1 MGSNSQGLVAE
12 KFPLDRADALSR
24 RGFAVGALG
33 VVLGG
38 IAYSQNHEQFAFSWL
53 FGFVVV
59 FTLVAGAAFWNI
71 LHHATD
77 SEWSVLIRRQVEN
90 IASIF
95 PLLVVGFLPLLLLC
109 APLLWKWWNVPHGV
123 DALLDNKEGFLNKPF
138 FIVRAGLYF
147 CLLGS
152 IVWTLRRH
160 SCAQD
165 ADGSASHSIAMRKAA
180 IAGLPIFAVSL
191 TFAAVDWLMGLDYH
205 WFSTMWGVYI
215 FAGAAGSSMSLIVL
229 VISWLR
235 SSGFLRAVNEEH
247 YHTMGKF
254 MLAFTVFW
262 AYIGYSQYMLIWYA
276 NMPEETVYFKIR
288 NTEGWHILSTFLVA
302 GRFFLPF
309 PVLLFQAT
317 KKNVKLI
324 CGVAVWII
332 LMQILDLYVVVLP
345 VLHQTGPSFSVFDL
359 SGLLAVGGLAFGL
372 YFRNLGSA
380 SLFPLRDP
388 RLEGSVNLH
397 N

>member
-1 MGSNSQGLVAE
+1 MGSHSQGLTAE
-12 KFPLDRADALSR
+12 KFPIDRAAALSR
-24 RGFAVGALG
+24 RGFAVAAIGA
-33 VVLGG
+33 VLGG
-38 IAYSQNHEQFAFSWL
+38 IAYTQNHEQFAFSWL
-53 FGFVVV
+53 FGFAVV

-95 PLLVVGFLPLLLLC
+95 PLLVIGFLPLLLLC
-109 APLLWKWWNVPHGV
+109 APILWKWWNVPHGV
-123 DALLDNKEGFLNKPF
+123 DALLDNKEAFLNKPF
-138 FIVRAGLYF
+138 FIVRAALYF
-147 CLLGS
+147 CLLGVV
-152 IVWTLRRH
+152 VWTLRRH

-165 ADGSASHSIAMRKAA
+165 TDGLPSHSFAMRKAS
-180 IAGLPIFAVSL
+180 IAGLPVFAVSL

-205 WFSTMWGVYI
+205 WFSTMWGVYV

-229 VISWLR
+229 VVSWLR
-235 SSGFLRAVNEEH
+235 KNGYLRAVNQEH

-276 NMPEETVYFKIR
+276 NMPEETIYFKIR
-288 NTEGWHILSTFLVA
+288 NTEGWHILSTLLVA

-324 CGVAVWII
+324 CAVAVWII
-332 LMQILDLYVVVLP
+332 LMQVLDLYVVVLP
-345 VLHQTGPSFSVFDL
+345 VLHQTGPSLSIFDV

-372 YFRNLGSA
+372 YFKNLGSA
-380 SLFPLRDP
+380 PVFPLRDP

>member
-1 MGSNSQGLVAE
+1 MGSHSQGLAAE
-12 KFPLDRADALSR
+12 KFPIDRADALAR
-24 RGFAVGALG
+24 RGFTVAALG

-38 IAYSQNHEQFAFSWL
+38 IAYTQSHEQFAFSWL
-53 FGFVVV
+53 FGFAVV

-95 PLLVVGFLPLLLLC
+95 PLLIVGFLPLLLLC
-109 APLLWKWWNVPHGV
+109 APILWKWWNVPHGV
-123 DALLDNKEGFLNKPF
+123 DALLDNKEAFLNKPF
-138 FIVRAGLYF
+138 FIVRAVLYF
-147 CLLGS
+147 CLLGL

-165 ADGSASHSIAMRKAA
+165 SDGAASHSLAMRKAA

-235 SSGFLRAVNEEH
+235 KNGYLRAVNEEH

-276 NMPEETVYFKIR
+276 NMPEETIYFKIR
-288 NTEGWHILSTFLVA
+288 NTEGWHILSSLLVA

-332 LMQILDLYVVVLP
+332 LMQVLDLYVVVLP
-345 VLHQTGPSFSVFDL
+345 VLHQTGPSFSLFDV

-372 YFRNLGSA
+372 YFKNLGSA
-380 SLFPLRDP
+380 PVFPLRDP

>member
-1 MGSNSQGLVAE
+1 L
-12 KFPLDRADALSR
+12 
-24 RGFAVGALG
+24 
-33 VVLGG
+33 
-38 IAYSQNHEQFAFSWL
+38 
-53 FGFVVV
+53 
-59 FTLVAGAAFWNI
+59 
-71 LHHATD
+71 
-77 SEWSVLIRRQVEN
+77 LIRRLVEN

-109 APLLWKWWNVPHGV
+109 APVLWKWWNVPHGA
-123 DALLDNKEGFLNKPF
+123 DALLDNKEAFLNKPF
-138 FIVRAGLYF
+138 FIVRAALYF
-147 CLLGS
+147 LLLGTV
-152 IVWTLRRH
+152 VWTLRRR

-165 ADGSASHSIAMRKAA
+165 SDGAASHSLAMRKAA

-229 VISWLR
+229 VVSWLR
-235 SSGFLRAVNEEH
+235 QGGFLRAVNEEH

-288 NTEGWHILSTFLVA
+288 NTEGWHVLSTLLVV

-345 VLHQTGPSFSVFDL
+345 VLHQTGPSFSVFDV

-380 SLFPLRDP
+380 PVFPLRDP
-388 RLEGSVNLH
+388 RLEGSVKLH

>member
-1 MGSNSQGLVAE
+1 MASQNQPLTVE
-12 KFPLDRADALSR
+12 KFPIDRAAALSR
-24 RGFAVGALG
+24 RGFAVAVVGA
-33 VVLGG
+33 VLGAVG
-38 IAYSQNHEQFAFSWL
+38 YSQSMEQFAFSWL
-53 FGFVVV
+53 FGFMVV
-59 FTLVAGAAFWNI
+59 FTIVAGAAFWNI

-95 PLLVVGFLPLLLLC
+95 PMLIVGFLPLLFLS

-123 DALLDNKEGFLNKPF
+123 DALLDNKEAFLNKPF
-138 FIVRAGLYF
+138 FTTRSFLYF
-147 CLLGS
+147 GLLGLV
-152 IVWTLRRH
+152 VWALRRR
-160 SCAQD
+160 SCSQD
-165 ADGSASHSIAMRKAA
+165 FDGAASHSLSMRKAS

-229 VISWLR
+229 VVSWLR
-235 SSGFLRAVNEEH
+235 SEGYLRAVNQEH

-276 NMPEETVYFKIR
+276 NMPEETIYFKIR
-288 NTEGWHILSTFLVA
+288 NTEGWHILSTLLVA

-309 PVLLFQAT
+309 PVLLFQGT

-345 VLHQTGPSFSVFDL
+345 VLHQTGPSASVFDL
-359 SGLLAVGGLAFGL
+359 AGLLGVGGLAVGL

-380 SLFPLRDP
+380 PTFPIKDP
-388 RLEGSVNLH
+388 RLAGSVNLH

>member
-1 MGSNSQGLVAE
+1 MGSHSQGLAAE
-12 KFPLDRADALSR
+12 KFPIDRADALAR
-24 RGFAVGALG
+24 RGFTVAALG

-38 IAYSQNHEQFAFSWL
+38 IAYTQSHEQFAFSWL
-53 FGFVVV
+53 FGFAVV

-95 PLLVVGFLPLLLLC
+95 PLLIVGFLPLLLLC
-109 APLLWKWWNVPHGV
+109 APILWKWWNVPHGV
-123 DALLDNKEGFLNKPF
+123 DALLDNKEAFLNKPF
-138 FIVRAGLYF
+138 FIVRAVLYF
-147 CLLGS
+147 CLLGL

-165 ADGSASHSIAMRKAA
+165 SDGAASHSLAMRKAA

-235 SSGFLRAVNEEH
+235 KNGYLRAVNEEH

-276 NMPEETVYFKIR
+276 NMPEETIYFKIR
-288 NTEGWHILSTFLVA
+288 NTEGWHILSTLLVA

-332 LMQILDLYVVVLP
+332 LMQVLDLYVVVLP
-345 VLHQTGPSFSVFDL
+345 VLHQTGPSFSLFDV

-372 YFRNLGSA
+372 YFKNLGSA
-380 SLFPLRDP
+380 PVFPLRDP

>member
-1 MGSNSQGLVAE
+1 MGSHSQGLTAE
-12 KFPLDRADALSR
+12 KFPIDRADALSR
-24 RGFAVGALG
+24 RGFAVAALG
-33 VVLGG
+33 LVLGAIG
-38 IAYSQNHEQFAFSWL
+38 YSQSQEQFAFSWL
-53 FGFVVV
+53 FGFAVV

-109 APLLWKWWNVPHGV
+109 APVLWKWWNVPHGA
-123 DALLDNKEGFLNKPF
+123 DALLDNKEAFLNKPF
-138 FIVRAGLYF
+138 FIVRAALYF
-147 CLLGS
+147 LLLGTV
-152 IVWTLRRH
+152 VWTLRRR

-165 ADGSASHSIAMRKAA
+165 SDGAASHSLAMRKAA

-229 VISWLR
+229 VVSWLR
-235 SSGFLRAVNEEH
+235 QGGFLRAVNEEH

-288 NTEGWHILSTFLVA
+288 NTEGWHVLSTLLVV

-345 VLHQTGPSFSVFDL
+345 VLHQMGPSFSVFDV

-380 SLFPLRDP
+380 PVFPLRDP
-388 RLEGSVNLH
+388 RLEGSVKLH

>member
-1 MGSNSQGLVAE
+1 
-12 KFPLDRADALSR
+12 
-24 RGFAVGALG
+24 
-33 VVLGG
+33 
-38 IAYSQNHEQFAFSWL
+38 
-53 FGFVVV
+53 
-59 FTLVAGAAFWNI
+59 
-71 LHHATD
+71 
-77 SEWSVLIRRQVEN
+77 LIRRQVEN

-95 PLLVVGFLPLLLLC
+95 PLLVVGFLPLLVLC
-109 APLLWKWWNVPHGV
+109 APILWKWWNVPHGV
-123 DALLDNKEGFLNKPF
+123 DALLDNKEAFLNKPF
-138 FIVRAGLYF
+138 FIVRAALYF
-147 CLLGS
+147 CLLGVV
-152 IVWTLRRH
+152 VWTLRRH

-165 ADGSASHSIAMRKAA
+165 TDGAPSHSFAMRKAS
-180 IAGLPIFAVSL
+180 IAGLPVFAVSL

-205 WFSTMWGVYI
+205 WFSTMWGVYV

-235 SSGFLRAVNEEH
+235 KNGYLRAVNQEH

-276 NMPEETVYFKIR
+276 NMPEETIYFKIR
-288 NTEGWHILSTFLVA
+288 NTEGWHILSTLLVA

-345 VLHQTGPSFSVFDL
+345 VLHQTGPSLSIFDV

-380 SLFPLRDP
+380 PVFPLRDP
-388 RLEGSVNLH
+388 RLEGSVKLH